1 MRHSP
6 KVSTCAD
13 VNHSRGGGEPG
24 WHRPAECARGNRS
37 ATKAMNSHGKKV
49 KNIIREGFA
58 ELLADSLRSAAHALG
73 VQ

>member
-1 MRHSP
+1 
-6 KVSTCAD
+6 
-13 VNHSRGGGEPG
+13 
-24 WHRPAECARGNRS
+24 
-37 ATKAMNSHGKKV
+37 MNSQGKKV